1 MIDVQLRDAITSAVE
16 RKGAHCIDLVFRG
29 DRAKQVIEVFIDAE
43 AGITTDL
50 CADVS
55 REISAAIDQGNLL
68 PGPYRLDV
76 SSPGIERPLRFPW
89 QYRKHLGRRVHV
101 RFREGDQ
108 ERTVEGTLASA
119 GEDAIL
125 VQVRN
130 APEPVP
136 VKFET
141 IVEAR
146 IPAPW

>member
-1 MIDVQLRDAITSAVE
+1 MIDVHLRDAITAAIE

-43 AGITTDL
+43 TGITTDL

-55 REISAAIDQGNLL
+55 REISAAIDQGNFL

-76 SSPGIERPLRFPW
+76 SSPGIDRPLRFPW
-89 QYRKHLGRRVHV
+89 QYRKHQGRRVHV
-101 RFREGDQ
+101 RYREADQ
-108 ERTVEGTLASA
+108 ERSVDGTLASV

-125 VQVRN
+125 VQTKKV
-130 APEPVP
+130 AEPVL
-136 VKFET
+136 VKFDT

>member
-1 MIDVQLRDAITSAVE
+1 MIDVQLRDAITAAIE

-43 AGITTDL
+43 MGITTDL

-55 REISAAIDQGNLL
+55 REISTAIDQGNLL

-76 SSPGIERPLRFPW
+76 SSPGIDRPLRFPW
-89 QYRKHLGRRVHV
+89 QYRKHQGRRVHV
-101 RFREGDQ
+101 RFREADKEQ
-108 ERTVEGTLASA
+108 LVDGTLASVQ
-119 GEDAIL
+119 EDAIL
-125 VQVRN
+125 VQTKN
-130 APEPVP
+130 TAEPIL
-136 VKFET
+136 VKFDA